1 MILVTLIKTYNN
13 HFEYP
18 GLTLEMNTA
27 IYLRVVHKLRN
38 AIEMGGLLAIALLS
52 QTMLWFDI
60 SKMLA
65 KVLL

>member
-1 MILVTLIKTYNN
+1 
-13 HFEYP
+13 
-18 GLTLEMNTA
+18 MNTA

-65 KVLL
+65 KVLLKEGRWS